1 MSLAVSLTLATTLLL
16 PASPQRVEV
25 RQSEGGPKLDGSQAS
40 EVEPVSPKLA
50 GRQTSEVGFPATIR
64 VMPGAPARV
73 ELANTGTQPITAWSF
88 TVATPTATGVHREG
102 HSADVYLSEV
112 TGNLPG
118 AQPHLDR
125 IMPGQSR
132 ALPVDAAGA
141 DASVQLTALIL
152 QDGTGLGDPAALKTF
167 FDHRAT
173 EREQL
178 RQVADA
184 FRTVLAS
191 KRGMAALED
200 LRQRL
205 RSGTDESEPRRTARE
220 AVDALLQKAKAGS
233 EDDAD
238 RSVRTYADFV
248 ARAVP
253 RPPSLMLQRNSRS

>member
-1 MSLAVSLTLATTLLL
+1 MTLAVSLTLATTLLL
-16 PASPQRVEV
+16 PASPQLAEV
-25 RQSEGGPKLDGSQAS
+25 RQSEGGPKLVGSQ
-40 EVEPVSPKLA
+40 PNDGGK
-50 GRQTSEVGFPATIR
+50 FPATIR
-64 VMPGAPARV
+64 VMPGSPARV
-73 ELANTGTQPITAWSF
+73 ELTNTGTQPITAWSF

-152 QDGTGLGDPAALKTF
+152 QDGTGLGDPATLKTF
-167 FDHRAT
+167 FDRRAT

-184 FRTVLAS
+184 FRSVLAS
-191 KRGMAALED
+191 KRGTAALED

-205 RSGTDESEPRRTARE
+205 LRSGIDESAPLRTARE

-238 RSVRTYADFV
+238 RSVRVYADFV
-248 ARAVP
+248 ARQYETAVAHAP
-253 RPPSLMLQRNSRS
+253 KKQ

>member
-1 MSLAVSLTLATTLLL
+1 MALAALLTLATTLLL
-16 PASPQRVEV
+16 PASPQLVEV
-25 RQSEGGPKLDGSQAS
+25 RQSEGGKL
-40 EVEPVSPKLA
+40 
-50 GRQTSEVGFPATIR
+50 PATIR
-64 VMPGAPARV
+64 VGAGSPAIV
-73 ELANTGTQPITAWSF
+73 ELTNTGTQPITAWSF
-88 TVATPTATGVHREG
+88 TVVTPTATGVHREG

-132 ALPVDAAGA
+132 ALPVDVAGA

-152 QDGTGLGDPAALKTF
+152 QDGTGLGDPGVLKAF

-178 RQVADA
+178 RQVAEVLHM
-184 FRTVLAS
+184 VLAS
-191 KRGMAALED
+191 KRGIAALEN
-200 LRQRL
+200 LREHL
-205 RSGTDESEPRRTARE
+205 RSGINESEPLRTARE

-238 RSVRTYADFV
+238 RSVRAYADFV
-248 ARAVP
+248 AKQYDTAVAHAP
-253 RPPSLMLQRNSRS
+253 KKQ

>member
-1 MSLAVSLTLATTLLL
+1 MRLAACLTLVAVLVT
-16 PASPQRVEV
+16 PALVVGHS
-25 RQSEGGPKLDGSQAS
+25 SG
-40 EVEPVSPKLA
+40 EPVSPKLV
-50 GRQTSEVGFPATIR
+50 GSQISERGPVSPKLVGSQPREGGKFPATIR
-64 VMPGAPARV
+64 VMPGSPARV
-73 ELANTGTQPITAWSF
+73 ELTNTGTQPITAWSF

-132 ALPVDAAGA
+132 ALPVDVAGA
-141 DASVQLTALIL
+141 EATVQLTALIL
-152 QDGTGLGDPAALKTF
+152 QDGTGLGDPTALKTF

-184 FRTVLAS
+184 FRSVLAS

-205 RSGTDESEPRRTARE
+205 QSGTDESEPRRTAR
-220 AVDALLQKAKAGS
+220 ATVDALLQKAKAGS

-238 RSVRTYADFV
+238 RSVRTYADFIAKQYETAV
-248 ARAVP
+248 AHTP
-253 RPPSLMLQRNSRS
+253 KTQ

>member
-1 MSLAVSLTLATTLLL
+1 MALAVSLTLATSLLL
-16 PASPQRVEV
+16 PVSLQLVEV
-25 RQSEGGPKLDGSQAS
+25 RQSEGGQ
-40 EVEPVSPKLA
+40 
-50 GRQTSEVGFPATIR
+50 FPATIR
-64 VMPGAPARV
+64 VMAGSPARV
-73 ELANTGTQPITAWSF
+73 ELTNTGTQPITAWSF

-132 ALPVDAAGA
+132 PLPVDVAGA

-152 QDGTGLGDPAALKTF
+152 QDGTGLGDPAALKAF

-178 RQVADA
+178 RQVAEV
-184 FRTVLAS
+184 FQTVLAA
-191 KRGMAALED
+191 KRGIAALED
-200 LRQRL
+200 LRERL
-205 RSGTDESEPRRTARE
+205 RSGIDDSEPLRTARE
-220 AVDALLQKAKAGS
+220 AVDALFQKAKAGS

-248 ARAVP
+248 AKQYNTAVAHAP
-253 RPPSLMLQRNSRS
+253 KKQ

>member
-1 MSLAVSLTLATTLLL
+1 MTPAASLTLAAVLVAGPTLVAGPNLAGNQ
-16 PASPQRVEV
+16 ASEGGPVSPKLVER
-25 RQSEGGPKLDGSQAS
+25 RQSEGG
-40 EVEPVSPKLA
+40 
-50 GRQTSEVGFPATIR
+50 RFPATIR
-64 VMPGAPARV
+64 VMPGSPARV
-73 ELANTGTQPITAWSF
+73 ELTNTGTQPITAWSF
-88 TVATPTATGVHREG
+88 SVVTPTATGEHREG

-132 ALPVDAAGA
+132 ALPVDVAGA

-167 FDHRAT
+167 FDRRAT

-178 RQVADA
+178 RQVAEV

-200 LRQRL
+200 LRERL
-205 RSGTDESEPRRTARE
+205 RSGIDESEPLRTARE

-248 ARAVP
+248 AKQYDTAVAHTP
-253 RPPSLMLQRNSRS
+253 KKQ

>member
-1 MSLAVSLTLATTLLL
+1 MTLAALLTLAAVLVATPTS
-16 PASPQRVEV
+16 AVA
-25 RQSEGGPKLDGSQAS
+25 QSGEGEAT
-40 EVEPVSPKLA
+40 
-50 GRQTSEVGFPATIR
+50 RFPATIR
-64 VMPGAPARV
+64 VMPGSPARV
-73 ELANTGTQPITAWSF
+73 ELTNTGTQPITAWSF

-112 TGNLPG
+112 TANLPG
-118 AQPHLDR
+118 APPHLDR
-125 IMPGQSR
+125 ILPGQSR

-141 DASVQLTALIL
+141 DASAQLTALIL
-152 QDGTGLGDPAALKTF
+152 QDGTGLGDPVALKSF
-167 FDHRAT
+167 FDRRAT

-178 RQVADA
+178 RQVAEA

-205 RSGTDESEPRRTARE
+205 QSGNDESVPRRTARE

-248 ARAVP
+248 IRQYETAIAHAP
-253 RPPSLMLQRNSRS
+253 KQR

>member
-1 MSLAVSLTLATTLLL
+1 MTLAASLTLAAALVATPTS
-16 PASPQRVEV
+16 ARS
-25 RQSEGGPKLDGSQAS
+25 QSGEGDATK
-40 EVEPVSPKLA
+40 
-50 GRQTSEVGFPATIR
+50 FPATIR
-64 VMPGAPARV
+64 VVPGSPARV
-73 ELANTGTQPITAWSF
+73 ELTNTGTQPITAWSF

-102 HSADVYLSEV
+102 RSADVYLSEV

-125 IMPGQSR
+125 IMLGQSR
-132 ALPVDAAGA
+132 ALPVDAAGS

-152 QDGTGLGDPAALKTF
+152 QDGTGLGDPTALKTF
-167 FDHRAT
+167 FDRRAT

-191 KRGMAALED
+191 KRGTAALED
-200 LRQRL
+200 IQQRL
-205 RSGTDESEPRRTARE
+205 RSGIDESEPRRTARE

-238 RSVRTYADFV
+238 RSVRMYADFV
-248 ARAVP
+248 ARQYETALAHAP
-253 RPPSLMLQRNSRS
+253 KKQ

>member
-1 MSLAVSLTLATTLLL
+1 MTLAASLTLAAALVAAPTFV
-16 PASPQRVEV
+16 AGQS
-25 RQSEGGPKLDGSQAS
+25 SEGGKL
-40 EVEPVSPKLA
+40 
-50 GRQTSEVGFPATIR
+50 PATIR
-64 VMPGAPARV
+64 VMPGSPARV
-73 ELANTGTQPITAWSF
+73 ELTNTGTQPITAWSF

-167 FDHRAT
+167 FDRRAT

-178 RQVADA
+178 RQVAEA

-200 LRQRL
+200 LRERL
-205 RSGTDESEPRRTARE
+205 RSGIDDSEPLRTARE
-220 AVDALLQKAKAGS
+220 AVEALLQKAKAGS

-248 ARAVP
+248 AKQYSTAVAHAP
-253 RPPSLMLQRNSRS
+253 KKQ

>member
-1 MSLAVSLTLATTLLL
+1 MTLAVSLTLATTLLL
-16 PASPQRVEV
+16 PASPQLAEV
-25 RQSEGGPKLDGSQAS
+25 RQSEGGPKLVGRQTS
-40 EVEPVSPKLA
+40 EGGPVSPKLA
-50 GRQTSEVGFPATIR
+50 GRQTSEGGFPATIR
-64 VMPGAPARV
+64 VMPGSPARV

-205 RSGTDESEPRRTARE
+205 QSGTDESEPRRTARE

-233 EDDAD
+233 EDDVD

-248 ARAVP
+248 AKQYETAVAHAP
-253 RPPSLMLQRNSRS
+253 KKQ

>member
-1 MSLAVSLTLATTLLL
+1 MTLAASLTLAAALVATPTL
-16 PASPQRVEV
+16 AVA
-25 RQSEGGPKLDGSQAS
+25 QSGEGEAAK
-40 EVEPVSPKLA
+40 
-50 GRQTSEVGFPATIR
+50 FPATIR
-64 VMPGAPARV
+64 IMPGSPARV
-73 ELANTGTQPITAWSF
+73 ELTNTGTQPITAWSF
-88 TVATPTATGVHREG
+88 SVATPTATGVHHEG

-132 ALPVDAAGA
+132 AVPVDAAGA
-141 DASVQLTALIL
+141 GASVQLTALIL

-167 FDHRAT
+167 FDRRAA

-184 FRTVLAS
+184 FRAVLTS
-191 KRGMAALED
+191 KRGTAALEE
-200 LRQRL
+200 LQQRL
-205 RSGTDESEPRRTARE
+205 RSGNAESEPHRTARE
-220 AVDALLQKAKAGS
+220 AVDALLQKAKTGA

-248 ARAVP
+248 AKQYETAVAHAP
-253 RPPSLMLQRNSRS
+253 KKQ

>member
-1 MSLAVSLTLATTLLL
+1 MRLAACLTLVAVLVT
-16 PASPQRVEV
+16 PALVVGHS
-25 RQSEGGPKLDGSQAS
+25 SG
-40 EVEPVSPKLA
+40 EPVSPKLV
-50 GRQTSEVGFPATIR
+50 GSQISERGPVSPKLVGSQPSEGGKFPATIR
-64 VMPGAPARV
+64 VVPGSPARV
-73 ELANTGTQPITAWSF
+73 ELTNTGTQPITAWSF

-112 TGNLPG
+112 TGSLPG

-132 ALPVDAAGA
+132 ALPVDVAGA
-141 DASVQLTALIL
+141 EATVQLTALIL

-184 FRTVLAS
+184 FRSVLAS

-205 RSGTDESEPRRTARE
+205 QSGTDESEPRRTAR
-220 AVDALLQKAKAGS
+220 ATVDALLQKAKAGS

-248 ARAVP
+248 AKQYETAVAHTP
-253 RPPSLMLQRNSRS
+253 KTQ

>member
-1 MSLAVSLTLATTLLL
+1 MTPAASLTLAAVLVAGPTFV
-16 PASPQRVEV
+16 AGQS
-25 RQSEGGPKLDGSQAS
+25 SEGEK
-40 EVEPVSPKLA
+40 
-50 GRQTSEVGFPATIR
+50 FPATIR
-64 VMPGAPARV
+64 VMAGSPARV
-73 ELANTGTQPITAWSF
+73 ELTNTGTQPITAWSF

-141 DASVQLTALIL
+141 DASVQLIALIL
-152 QDGTGLGDPAALKTF
+152 QDGTGLGDPAALKAF

-178 RQVADA
+178 RQVNEV
-184 FRTVLAS
+184 FHTVLAS

-200 LRQRL
+200 LRERL
-205 RSGTDESEPRRTARE
+205 RSGIDESEPLRTARE

-248 ARAVP
+248 AKQYDTAVAHAP
-253 RPPSLMLQRNSRS
+253 KKQ